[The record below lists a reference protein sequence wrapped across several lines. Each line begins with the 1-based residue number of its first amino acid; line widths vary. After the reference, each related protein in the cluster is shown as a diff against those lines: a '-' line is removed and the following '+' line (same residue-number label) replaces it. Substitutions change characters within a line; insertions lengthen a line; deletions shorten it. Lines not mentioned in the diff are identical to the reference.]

1 MLLSMG
7 ALALALFVGIGL
19 IALGRKAYKQNRKLL
34 QALCESKW
42 SIHSTLWHALVVW
55 CGAQWLLLL
64 HYCIIA
70 LLHYCLALPTQYP
83 GAQPSLH
90 LDECVP

>member
-55 CGAQWLLLL
+55 CGAQWLLL
-64 HYCIIA
+64 
-70 LLHYCLALPTQYP
+70 HYCLALPTQYP